1 MPSSKSISPSL
12 IKSSSITKRVGS
24 GLSHGRK
31 SSSTQKN
38 KKNDSILS
46 SGGVSFEEPSPTNS
60 NSNIM
65 SNALRGED
73 NNVSVEEEGGG
84 GEEENNND
92 NDNDPLLS
100 LFRVHNTN
108 RVKFD
113 LTSTASSSS
122 NGEENEDN
130 GNNDNNK
137 NNGNKSSSP
146 TNRHS
151 NSSILSLSPTR
162 RMQASTKF
170 KNLFFKRT
178 PSNLKAS
185 CLLSNNHNHNNDKG
199 SSSSSSQSR
208 GGISTFDALNSSVVC
223 NDDPEDALIKKMLE
237 PTPMRRISSFLDNIR
252 SSSSSSGNRLDAK
265 AVALGELN
273 ANVPQSPNNATGAA
287 SSNSTIE
294 GNVTN
299 NHRTNNISKS
309 SKEHIAK
316 LLKKAQRAHKKSFRY
331 RLAMKYYLQAL
342 KEMTEA
348 GYSDND
354 PLTLKV
360 LKSLNNV
367 HHAQSTIQNSA
378 NIVSMGIQHEDN
390 NQLIKALR
398 MYTIAYRMRRDSLG
412 VDHPSLAVLLNMM
425 GSVQVK
431 RGEYGEAMK
440 IYELSL
446 KGRPDENGGL
456 GRNKNEFRNM
466 NPLTTR

>member
-65 SNALRGED
+65 SNALQGED

-130 GNNDNNK
+130 DNND

-151 NSSILSLSPTR
+151 NGSILSLSPTR
-162 RMQASTKF
+162 RLQASTKF

-208 GGISTFDALNSSVVC
+208 GGISTFDALNSSVC
-223 NDDPEDALIKKMLE
+223 DDDPEDALIKKMLE

-252 SSSSSSGNRLDAK
+252 SSSSSSGNRLDDAK
-265 AVALGELN
+265 AGVLGELN
-273 ANVPQSPNNATGAA
+273 ANLPQSPNNATGAA

-299 NHRTNNISKS
+299 NHRTNISKS

>member
-24 GLSHGRK
+24 GHSGRK

-65 SNALRGED
+65 SNALQGED

-162 RMQASTKF
+162 RVQASTKF

-223 NDDPEDALIKKMLE
+223 DDDPEDALIKKMLE

-252 SSSSSSGNRLDAK
+252 SSSSSSGNRLDEK
-265 AVALGELN
+265 AGELK
-273 ANVPQSPNNATGAA
+273 ANLPQSPNNATGAA

-299 NHRTNNISKS
+299 NHHRTNISKS

>member
-84 GEEENNND
+84 EEENNND

-130 GNNDNNK
+130 DNND

-151 NSSILSLSPTR
+151 NGSILSLSPTR

-185 CLLSNNHNHNNDKG
+185 CLLSNNHNHKG
-199 SSSSSSQSR
+199 SSSSSSQSG

-223 NDDPEDALIKKMLE
+223 DDPEDALIKKMLE

-252 SSSSSSGNRLDAK
+252 SSSSSSVGNRLDEK
-265 AVALGELN
+265 AGELK
-273 ANVPQSPNNATGAA
+273 ANLPQSPNNATGAA

-299 NHRTNNISKS
+299 NHHRTNISKS

>member
-24 GLSHGRK
+24 GHSGRK

-65 SNALRGED
+65 SNALQGED

-130 GNNDNNK
+130 DNND

-151 NSSILSLSPTR
+151 NGSILSLSPTR
-162 RMQASTKF
+162 RLQASTKF

-223 NDDPEDALIKKMLE
+223 DDDPEDALIKKMLE

-299 NHRTNNISKS
+299 NHRTNISKS